1 MEPKP
6 LLKLHEQ
13 ICRSENLES
22 DVDKYVA
29 SLYIKIRFFNRIKT
43 INETTKA
50 AENKE
55 KFRRMKQTAQFM
67 FWFYDLF
74 LQNTNLF
81 CLLCLFKN
89 KFKNTWISTDYIQ
102 VSFIYIYFYINIF
115 HFDVNYFKSANIL
128 QPKKIFVHRK
138 IESKNICRNWPLPRP
153 QLALTLG
160 VLTILYIFKEI
171 TIC

>member
-29 SLYIKIRFFNRIKT
+29 SLYIKIRFLNRIKT

-67 FWFYDLF
+67 F
-74 LQNTNLF
+74 
-81 CLLCLFKN
+81 
-89 KFKNTWISTDYIQ
+89 
-102 VSFIYIYFYINIF
+102 
-115 HFDVNYFKSANIL
+115 
-128 QPKKIFVHRK
+128 
-138 IESKNICRNWPLPRP
+138 
-153 QLALTLG
+153 
-160 VLTILYIFKEI
+160 
-171 TIC
+171 

>member
-1 MEPKP
+1 MTRKAEKKFPASQNPSAVEIEGDWISLKSRGKLIHPSPDILDKIKRYGRYFDTFHGETINMEPKP

-29 SLYIKIRFFNRIKT
+29 SLYIKIRFFNRIKI

-67 FWFYDLF
+67 F
-74 LQNTNLF
+74 
-81 CLLCLFKN
+81 
-89 KFKNTWISTDYIQ
+89 
-102 VSFIYIYFYINIF
+102 
-115 HFDVNYFKSANIL
+115 
-128 QPKKIFVHRK
+128 
-138 IESKNICRNWPLPRP
+138 
-153 QLALTLG
+153 
-160 VLTILYIFKEI
+160 
-171 TIC
+171 